1 MRATLASQR
10 LRKPRAVGVAV
21 TDSRRVRRLNRRFR
35 GIDEA
40 TDVLSF
46 NTDFPAISRP
56 DGARELGEIVIAL
69 PARPRAAR
77 ARAGLPLADELAL
90 LTVHG
95 VLHLLGHD
103 HETPREDAEMRRLE
117 RAALHRIGR
126 PQGRPPAAVNG
137 GQPPTLE
144 ASDSPLRRT
153 GGSCAAPFSTA
164 SGGPRDF
171 DSVAGQDAVVRTLQ
185 NAVAQDK
192 ISHAYLFC
200 GPRGTGK
207 TTTARILARAING
220 AAPSAGSAGRRRRRS
235 GLRPGRDRRG
245 QQPRDR

>member
-1 MRATLASQR
+1 MTAAAGAHHIVAVSIDAVYEHRCDAALLADCVRAALASQR

-69 PARPRAAR
+69 PAAARGAR
-77 ARAGLPLADELAL
+77 ARGLPLADELAL

-117 RAALHRIGR
+117 RGALHRIGR
-126 PQGRPPAAVNG
+126 PQAARPP
-137 GQPPTLE
+137 L
-144 ASDSPLRRT
+144 
-153 GGSCAAPFSTA
+153 
-164 SGGPRDF
+164 
-171 DSVAGQDAVVRTLQ
+171 
-185 NAVAQDK
+185 
-192 ISHAYLFC
+192 
-200 GPRGTGK
+200 
-207 TTTARILARAING
+207 
-220 AAPSAGSAGRRRRRS
+220 
-235 GLRPGRDRRG
+235 
-245 QQPRDR
+245 